1 MASSRNTPE
10 KSTSARPP
18 VAEPPSMWSSPRLG
32 KQFMSKGSILVVDDE
47 SEIREGLELLL
58 KTEGYQVASAE
69 TALLGLSRLE
79 EKPFDLLLLDV
90 SLPDRNGIELL
101 KAVHRHNP
109 PLSVVLITA
118 YGSIDMA
125 RAAFKSGA
133 MDYITKPWSND
144 ELLAQVAQA
153 VESRRL
159 REENVQLKRAL
170 KQRSSFPSIV
180 GKSEKMLTLLDLVAQ
195 VAPSRSTVLISG
207 ESGTGKELIA
217 KAIHSASP
225 RADKAF
231 VPVNT
236 GSIPV
241 DLLESQL
248 FGHVKGAFTS
258 AVSSK
263 KGLFEVADQGTIFF
277 DEIATVSPETQAKL
291 LRVIQ
296 EREFMRLGGTEQL
309 KVDVRIV
316 AASNIDFLWLVKDG
330 RFREDLYPRLNV
342 IHLHL
347 PPLRER
353 REDIPML
360 LAHFLERFCTENT
373 KPLRM
378 FTPSSMKLL
387 MDYDWP
393 GNVRELENVV
403 ERAVVLSTQERVDI
417 DLLPDSVRSK
427 EIVRGVRLQLSE
439 FLPPLPGEPGSR
451 TAADNPN
458 PSLFQI
464 IDEVER
470 RIIVD
475 MLERTGW
482 NQTEAAERFLIPLS
496 TLNQKINRLG
506 IDVRRRGRVEES
518 QVAWS
523 GK

>member
-1 MASSRNTPE
+1 
-10 KSTSARPP
+10 
-18 VAEPPSMWSSPRLG
+18 
-32 KQFMSKGSILVVDDE
+32 MSKGSILVVDDE

-58 KTEGYQVASAE
+58 SSEGYGVSSAE
-69 TALLGLSRLE
+69 TGESGLVKLGE
-79 EKPFDLLLLDV
+79 HPFDLLLLDV
-90 SLPDRNGIELL
+90 SLPDGSGLDLL
-101 KAVHRHNP
+101 REIRKRDPH
-109 PLSVVLITA
+109 LSVVLITA

-125 RAAFKSGA
+125 RAAFKGGA
-133 MDYITKPWSND
+133 LDFITKPWSND

-159 REENVQLKRAL
+159 RDENVQLKRAL
-170 KQRSSFPSIV
+170 KQRFNFPNII
-180 GKSEKMLTLLDLVAQ
+180 GKSDNMQKLLNLVTQ
-195 VAPSRSTVLISG
+195 VAASRSTVLISG

-258 AVSSK
+258 AVASK

-277 DEIATVSPETQAKL
+277 DEIATIGPETQAKL

-296 EREFMRLGGTEQL
+296 EREFMRLGGTEQI

-316 AASNIDFLWLVKDG
+316 AASNIELLTLVREG
-330 RFREDLYPRLNV
+330 RFREDLYHRLNV
-342 IHLHL
+342 IHLQL

-353 REDIPML
+353 REDIPL
-360 LAHFLERFCTENT
+360 LLMHFLERYCLENN
-373 KPLRM
+373 KPVLQ
-378 FTPSSMKLL
+378 FTPTAMKLL

-403 ERAVVLSTQERVDI
+403 ERATVLSTQDRVDV
-417 DLLPDSVRSK
+417 DLLPESVRSK

-439 FLPPLPGEPGSR
+439 FLPPLPGEPGAR
-451 TAADNPN
+451 AGADQSQQ
-458 PSLFQI
+458 PSLFLI
-464 IDEVER
+464 MDEIER
-470 RIIVD
+470 RIIMD

-496 TLNQKINRLG
+496 TLNQKIKRLG
-506 IDVRRRGRVEES
+506 IDVRRRGRNEDS
-518 QVAWS
+518 FSSFTA
-523 GK
+523 K

>member
-1 MASSRNTPE
+1 
-10 KSTSARPP
+10 
-18 VAEPPSMWSSPRLG
+18 
-32 KQFMSKGSILVVDDE
+32 MSKGSILVVDDE

-58 KTEGYQVASAE
+58 TNEGYGVSSADTGE
-69 TALLGLSRLE
+69 SGLAKLE
-79 EKPFDLLLLDV
+79 EHPFDLLLLDV
-90 SLPDRNGIELL
+90 SLPDRNGLELL
-101 KAVHRHNP
+101 REIRRRDP
-109 PLSVVLITA
+109 ELSVVLITA
-118 YGSIDMA
+118 YGSIEMA

-159 REENVQLKRAL
+159 REENLHLKRAL
-170 KQRSSFPSIV
+170 KQRFNFPNII
-180 GKSEKMLTLLDLVAQ
+180 GKSEKMLALLDLVAQ
-195 VAPSRSTVLISG
+195 VAPSRSTALISG

-258 AVSSK
+258 AVASK

-277 DEIATVSPETQAKL
+277 DEIATISPETQAKL

-296 EREFMRLGGTEQL
+296 EREFMRLGGTEQI

-316 AASNIDFLWLVKDG
+316 AASNVDLLTLVREG
-330 RFREDLYPRLNV
+330 RFREDLYHRLNV
-342 IHLHL
+342 IHLQL
-347 PPLRER
+347 PPLRDR
-353 REDIPML
+353 REDIPLL
-360 LAHFLERFCTENT
+360 LARFLERYCRENS
-373 KPLRM
+373 KPLRQ
-378 FTPSSMKLL
+378 FTQTAMKLM
-387 MDYDWP
+387 MDYEWP

-403 ERAVVLSTQERVDI
+403 ERAVVLSTQERVDA
-417 DLLPDSVRSK
+417 DLLPENIRSK

-439 FLPPLPGEPGSR
+439 FVPALPGEPGAR
-451 TAADNPN
+451 AGADHSK

-464 IDEVER
+464 MDEIER
-470 RIIVD
+470 RVIVD

-482 NQTEAAERFLIPLS
+482 NQTEAAERFLVPLS
-496 TLNQKINRLG
+496 TLNQKIKRLG
-506 IDVRRRGRVEES
+506 IDVRRRGRGNDS
-518 QVAWS
+518 LSASS